1 MITTKRTAFFVTQC
15 LGSKSVLHVLY
26 IVHVYIVHVCVVV
39 EKLSVPFL
47 DSLRESILNSYPFT
61 RRGK

>member
-1 MITTKRTAFFVTQC
+1 M
-15 LGSKSVLHVLY
+15 LHVLYIVHVY

-39 EKLSVPFL
+39 EKLSVLFL